1 MGVMVHFHP
10 FPSISSLVQIA
21 KDFKSN
27 SEGAVISEIMT
38 SGFLATQW
46 SWKFVQCT
54 FGIACLVFLG
64 APDPGNCSRLF
75 RWRIQLPVVLLVL
88 QAFVRSSARPNPR
101 KCFKIFKRVS
111 ANLHLSFA
119 RDYIDFYIVNSG
131 EVDLNWSL
139 LPNTC
144 YFDYETGGERWSH

>member
-54 FGIACLVFLG
+54 FGISCLVFLG

-119 RDYIDFYIVNSG
+119 RDYID
-131 EVDLNWSL
+131 L
-139 LPNTC
+139 
-144 YFDYETGGERWSH
+144 